1 MPDELTG
8 VTSARLLLPLSRP
21 GQPKRK
27 AMTGPGISA
36 SHYVDFDREII
47 FSSRDGYVW
56 ASWPESDLSVRLG
69 RHDCVA
75 AMMQNFLAQDA
86 VAERLAERGSGGG

>member
-1 MPDELTG
+1 MT
-8 VTSARLLLPLSRP
+8 AR
-21 GQPKRK
+21 
-27 AMTGPGISA
+27 GISA
-36 SHYVDFDREII
+36 SHYVDFEREII

-69 RHDCVA
+69 RHDSVA

-86 VAERLAERGSGGG
+86 LAERLAERGSGDH